1 MQCLYKLSNVSGYD
15 IEFDTQNGMTENLSV
30 QTLISRVLANDIYI
44 GSRALL
50 LEIKIMNIFPNLYLI
65 LKNQNFRQQIF
76 DQHNDQ

>member
-1 MQCLYKLSNVSGYD
+1 MSRYD